1 MLTFSAIAHR
11 LSTIQKADIIY
22 CFAEGKV
29 AEKGTHAELL
39 QKKGAYVSFKS
50 LLLSQMLTISTISFR
65 CRLSVRFR
73 WCSLKLGM
81 YIISVLRYL

>member
-1 MLTFSAIAHR
+1 MYVHLVISSLVPLTFSAIAHR

-39 QKKGAYVSFKS
+39 QRKGAYVSLLRPIS
-50 LLLSQMLTISTISFR
+50 LFDPALTKQYDLVQMQTLSQ
-65 CRLSVRFR
+65 V
-73 WCSLKLGM
+73 
-81 YIISVLRYL
+81 